1 MLRKSFVLMVVGTVI
16 FFFCSLSSAD
26 VPDSINYQGKL
37 TTASGGCLNDTV
49 QMTFTIYADEA
60 GTMSEWT
67 ETQTQVE
74 VKEGIFSVFLGSVN
88 PLPDI
93 LFDGSVK
100 YLAVQVESDPE
111 MSPLKP
117 MVTTAYAFHCAT
129 ADSALNAPAAG
140 IVSVDGVSNPGG
152 DVDLIQQDAITISP
166 NDGAN
171 TIIFGETHSARTD
184 NPHMVNAA
192 QTGALVS
199 VDGVSN
205 AGGNVDFIAGT
216 NMTITPNDG
225 ANTVT
230 FSSAASG
237 IGGSG
242 TTNYIPKFTASTT
255 LGNSV
260 MYESGGNIGI
270 GTTATPTR
278 LSVAGLPPTG
288 GYYTMRY
295 NPSNGAIYFLAS
307 SERYKRDIQSLKDD
321 FSAILRAKPKSFVD
335 AASGKR
341 EIGFIAEEFDALGLR
356 NLVIYLD
363 GQPNGIKYE
372 MISLYLV
379 EVVKELQAKNEDLRK
394 RIEALEAR

>member
-1 MLRKSFVLMVVGTVI
+1 MLRKSFVLLTVGMVV
-16 FFFCSLSSAD
+16 FFLCSISSAD

-37 TTASGGCLNDTV
+37 TTALGGCLNDTV
-49 QMTFTIYADEA
+49 QMTFTIYADA
-60 GTMSEWT
+60 FGTTAEWS

-74 VKEGIFSVFLGSVN
+74 VKDGIFNVLLGSVN
-88 PLPDI
+88 PLPASI
-93 LFDGSVK
+93 FDGSAK
-100 YLAVQVESDPE
+100 YLGVQVESDPE

-117 MVTTAYAFHCAT
+117 MVTTAYAFHSAT
-129 ADSALNAPAAG
+129 ADSAFNVPAAG

-152 DVDLIQQDAITISP
+152 DVDLIQTNAITITP

-171 TIIFGETHSARTD
+171 TITLGETHSARTD
-184 NPHMVNAA
+184 DPHQVTAA

-199 VDGVSN
+199 VDGVDN
-205 AGGNVDFIAGT
+205 PGGDVDFIAGT

-230 FSSAASG
+230 FSSTASG

-260 MYESGGNIGI
+260 MYESGGKIGI
-270 GTTATPTR
+270 GTTAPSTR
-278 LSVAGLPPTG
+278 LSVVGLPPTG

-307 SERYKRDIQSLKDD
+307 SERYKRDIQSLEDD

-335 AASGKR
+335 AASGER

-356 NLVIYLD
+356 NLVTYLD

-372 MISLYLV
+372 MISLYLL
-379 EVVKELQAKNEDLRK
+379 EVVKELQAKNEDLRR